1 MAEVIDAAARATG
14 VSEIRLIDNASTDG
28 VPEQVAQSF
37 AADGRFRFE
46 KLAENIGFGA
56 ACNRGAATCTA
67 RWLLFLNPDCRV
79 TPATLDT
86 LIERADQADTPGVIG
101 IRTMSPVGEMER
113 AVKRLMPST
122 TRMMLRQRHAP
133 LDFTLPWQTVE
144 AGSGALMLVP
154 RALFERIGGFDRGF
168 FLHAEDL
175 DLMARARLA
184 GARNALAADLT
195 ATHHQG
201 TSSRKRPWFVA
212 WHKHRSMI
220 RFLARHPRHFGDV
233 LLWPLM
239 ATLLWCHFLFVAARL
254 LLRRK

>member
-1 MAEVIDAAARATG
+1 MEVAARATS

-37 AADGRFRFE
+37 VADGRFRCE
-46 KLAENIGFGA
+46 KLAENTGFGA

-67 RWLLFLNPDCRV
+67 RWLVFLNPDCRV
-79 TPATLDT
+79 SPATLDT
-86 LIERADQADTPGVIG
+86 LIERAELAESPGVIG
-101 IRTMSPVGEMER
+101 IRTMSPAGVMER
-113 AVKRLMPST
+113 AVNRLMPST
-122 TRMMLRQRHAP
+122 TRMLLRQRNAS
-133 LDFTLPWQTVE
+133 LDVTLPWQTVE
-144 AGSGALMLVP
+144 AGSGALMLIP

-184 GARNALAADLT
+184 GADNALAGDLT

-201 TSSRKRPWFVA
+201 TSSRSRPWFVS

-220 RFLARHPRHFGDV
+220 RFLIKHPRHFGDV
-233 LLWPLM
+233 LFWPLM
-239 ATLLWCHFLFVAARL
+239 ATLLWGHFLFDAVRL